1 MTKSEIEFIKEI
13 EKEPARYKDFIID
26 NGYIGVISH
35 SSLSD
40 IIGTMLISI
49 VTKRLMYL
57 KEFLLGLELFGF
69 GSILKNNVKLL
80 KELVVVT
87 DNKID
92 ANFVVSAL
100 TGK

>member
-13 EKEPARYKDFIID
+13 ENEPARYKDFIID
-26 NGYIGVISH
+26 NGYIEVISH